1 MNYLQSKQRL
11 SEFLE
16 SFHLL
21 STEELATFLSAF
33 KYQQT
38 KRNQPIT
45 SFDDQNSRLYF
56 VADGLLRHYSTMP
69 TTTQQDA
76 MVDRGFVLPSTFC
89 LSVTSFQQT
98 KVTVIHS
105 ETIKRTTLLY
115 LDRCLLDQ
123 LFVQIPVLSL
133 FFRQLMELYFF
144 EMEHLNLILHIG
156 NCQMRYE
163 YYCLH
168 FAAHIKQ
175 IPDKYIAQFLNM
187 SHSELSRIRGR
198 IAKGKPI
205 RAKASPSFVV

>member
-1 MNYLQSKQRL
+1 MNNLESKKRL
-11 SEFLE
+11 SQFLE

-21 STEELATFLSAF
+21 STEELAIFLRAF

-45 SFDDQNSRLYF
+45 SCVDSKPRLYF
-56 VADGLLRHYSTMP
+56 VADGLLRHFSTMP
-69 TTTQQDA
+69 NTTQQDSTI
-76 MVDRGFVLPSTFC
+76 DRGFVLPSMFC
-89 LSVTSFQQT
+89 LSAASFQPA
-98 KVTVIHS
+98 KVTIIHS
-105 ETIKRTTLLY
+105 ETIKLTTLLY

-133 FFRQLMELYFF
+133 LFRQLMELYFF
-144 EMEHLNLILHIG
+144 EMEHLNLILHMG

-175 IPDKYIAQFLNM
+175 VPDKYIAQFLNI
-187 SHSELSRIRGR
+187 SPSELSRIRSR
-198 IAKGKPI
+198 MAKGKPFK
-205 RAKASPSFVV
+205 ANASPSFVD

>member
-1 MNYLQSKQRL
+1 MNNLESKKRL
-11 SEFLE
+11 SQFLE

-21 STEELATFLSAF
+21 STEELAIFLRAF

-45 SFDDQNSRLYF
+45 SCVDSKPRLYF
-56 VADGLLRHYSTMP
+56 VADGLLRHFSTMP
-69 TTTQQDA
+69 NTTQQDSTI
-76 MVDRGFVLPSTFC
+76 DRGFVLPSTFC
-89 LSVTSFQQT
+89 LSAASFQPD
-98 KVTVIHS
+98 KVTIIHS
-105 ETIKRTTLLY
+105 ETIKLTTLLY

-133 FFRQLMELYFF
+133 LFRQLMELYFF
-144 EMEHLNLILHIG
+144 EMEHLKLILHMG

-175 IPDKYIAQFLNM
+175 VPDKYIAQFLNI
-187 SHSELSRIRGR
+187 SPSELSRIRSR
-198 IAKGKPI
+198 MAKGKSFK
-205 RAKASPSFVV
+205 ANASPSFVD